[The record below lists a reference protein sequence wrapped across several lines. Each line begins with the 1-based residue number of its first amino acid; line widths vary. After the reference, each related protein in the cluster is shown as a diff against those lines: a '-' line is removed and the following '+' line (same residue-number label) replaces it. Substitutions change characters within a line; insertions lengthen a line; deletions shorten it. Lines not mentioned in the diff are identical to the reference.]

1 MQGIGELLGNQWF
14 VGISG
19 GLLSGFIVAV
29 ISRLI
34 LSPRDEKAYVQ
45 KVGTANREVLYAIR
59 PETPEEALP
68 KNDVLKSLIAAT
80 ARKYD
85 VNKND
90 MYNLTDISSEL
101 IKEVMDSNFI
111 SSPLK
116 REFCEKLSQIKE
128 EPTLQEKEK
137 VAVDARYQL
146 FIGYRRRIVA
156 MLGITV
162 AILTASALIITE
174 PLKEGNVKI
183 ETLSFI
189 LLLPIILTSLLLVLS
204 NRIRRLK
211 VQSQL
216 LDRLVKKAKKREK

>member
-34 LSPRDEKAYVQ
+34 LSRGHEKAYVQ
-45 KVGTANREVLYAIR
+45 QVGTANREVLYAIR
-59 PETPEEALP
+59 PEIPEEVLP
-68 KNDVLKSLIAAT
+68 KNDVLKNLIEAT

-90 MYNLTDISSEL
+90 MYNLTDISNEL
-101 IKEVMDSNFI
+101 IKEVMDSSFI

-137 VAVDARYQL
+137 VTVDARYQR
-146 FIGYRRRIVA
+146 FIIYRMRIVA
-156 MLGITV
+156 MLSITV
-162 AILTASALIITE
+162 AILTASALIITG
-174 PLKEGNVKI
+174 PLENGNV

-211 VQSQL
+211 VQRQL
-216 LDRLVKKAKKREK
+216 LDRLVKKEKKREK